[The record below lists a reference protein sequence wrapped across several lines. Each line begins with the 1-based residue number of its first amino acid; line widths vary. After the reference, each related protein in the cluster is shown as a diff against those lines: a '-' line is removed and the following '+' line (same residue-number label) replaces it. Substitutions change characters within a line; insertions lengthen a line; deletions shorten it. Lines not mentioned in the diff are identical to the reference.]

1 MIDRLRKQGYSKEV
15 DICLAFENRNS
26 YKEMAKMLGKNNR
39 QRVDQVKS
47 RSYKILRLAVD
58 KMGIE

>member
-1 MIDRLRKQGYSKEV
+1 
-15 DICLAFENRNS
+15 LAFENRNS

-47 RSYKILRLAVD
+47 RSYKVLRLAVD